1 VTRGSR
7 TRRRSVRGSS
17 TRSTRRKWLA
27 LLSLLTLVALTVA
40 AGVWFWTRRGGPP
53 SDGIELDLRADAS
66 VDEIG
71 RELEDRGA
79 LEDAWLFSLYLKLSG
94 AGGKV
99 KPGPH
104 LLRRGLTPAA
114 LAARLTRS
122 SARPIVKLTIPEG
135 YNRFQV
141 AERLQAL
148 DIARADT
155 FLLASIDAQLL
166 ASLEI
171 VGASAEGYLFPATYE
186 LYVDSEATSVL
197 RSLVQESTRRFRRVS
212 ERHAAD
218 LARRPGAAGFGKHE
232 LLTLASI
239 VEKEAASPKEHGRIA
254 SVFYNRLEDPRFLP
268 RRMLQS
274 DPTAGYGCLL
284 AGERLPSCRGY
295 TGTVTASM
303 LRDPDNEYNTYKHPG
318 LPPGPIANPSQS
330 ALEAVFD
337 PPDTPY
343 FFFVAGPAKRHVFSR
358 TLAEH
363 EQAITQSARRGSG
376 AASDDQRA
384 DDGDAHKAA
393 ADADALRSPP

>member
-1 VTRGSR
+1 M
-7 TRRRSVRGSS
+7 
-17 TRSTRRKWLA
+17 LA
-27 LLSLLTLVALTVA
+27 ALTVA
-40 AGVWFWTRRGGPP
+40 AGVWFWARRGGPP
-53 SDGIELDLRADAS
+53 SDVIEIDLRAEAS
-66 VDEIG
+66 VDELG
-71 RELEDRGA
+71 RELEARGA
-79 LEDAWLFSLYLKLSG
+79 LDDAWLFSLYLKLSG
-94 AGGKV
+94 ASGRI

-104 LLRRGLTPAA
+104 LLRRGLAPAA

-122 SARPIVKLTIPEG
+122 PARPIVKLTIPEG
-135 YNRFQV
+135 YNRFQI

-148 DIARADT
+148 DIARAGT
-155 FLLASIDAQLL
+155 FLAASVDARVL

-171 VGASAEGYLFPATYE
+171 RGASAEGYLFPATYS
-186 LYVDSEATSVL
+186 LYVDSDATSVL
-197 RSLVQESTRRFRRVS
+197 RSFAEETARRFRRVS
-212 ERHAAD
+212 ERHSTQ

-284 AGERLPSCRGY
+284 VGERLASCRGY
-295 TGTVTASM
+295 AGIVTASM

-330 ALEAVFD
+330 AMEAVFD

-343 FFFVAGPAKRHVFSR
+343 FFFVAGPAKHHVFSR

-363 EQAITQSARRGSG
+363 EQAITRGSRR
-376 AASDDQRA
+376 ASTETSADRRA
-384 DDGDAHKAA
+384 DDGGDDELSDAA
-393 ADADALRSPP
+393 AAPSFP